1 MWSTGG
7 VLIKLVVQV
16 RAFTANF
23 ISMIEP
29 LMNPVWV
36 LLFVGEV
43 PSLPAIFGDILIL
56 GCITIR
62 AVIQNKKV
70 GLNQI
75 DLFIQV

>member
-1 MWSTGG
+1 MWSTGE

-16 RAFTANF
+16 RAFAVNF

-29 LMNPVWV
+29 LMNPIWV

-43 PSLPAIFGDILIL
+43 PSLPAIFGGILIL

-62 AVIQNKKV
+62 TVIQNKKV
-70 GLNQI
+70 HINQI
-75 DLFIQV
+75 SFI

>member
-16 RAFTANF
+16 RALTANF

-29 LMNPVWV
+29 LMNPIWV

-43 PSLPAIFGDILIL
+43 PSLPAIFGGILIL

>member
-1 MWSTGG
+1 MWSTVG

-16 RAFTANF
+16 RALTTNF

-43 PSLPAIFGDILIL
+43 PSLPAIFGGILIL

-70 GLNQI
+70 PINQI
-75 DLFIQV
+75 YFFDYL

>member
-1 MWSTGG
+1 MWSTVG

-16 RAFTANF
+16 RALTTNF

-43 PSLPAIFGDILIL
+43 PSLPAIFGGILIL
-56 GCITIR
+56 
-62 AVIQNKKV
+62 AA
-70 GLNQI
+70 
-75 DLFIQV
+75 